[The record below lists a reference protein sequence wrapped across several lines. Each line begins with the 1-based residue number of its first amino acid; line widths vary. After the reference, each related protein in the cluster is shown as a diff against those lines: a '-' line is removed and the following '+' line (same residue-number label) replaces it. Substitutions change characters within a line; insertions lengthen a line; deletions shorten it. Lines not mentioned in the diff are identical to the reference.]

1 MKKQLTA
8 LIMATMFLAGTV
20 ATAVAASLI
29 CEVTSVDGKTVVL
42 DCGSDAKKISV
53 GDKVK
58 VRVKKNN
65 QQTVE
70 GC

>member
-20 ATAVAASLI
+20 ATGVAQSLI
-29 CEVTSVDGKTVVL
+29 CEATSVDGTTVVL
-42 DCGSDAKKISV
+42 DCGKNAKKISV

-58 VRVKKNN
+58 VKVKKAST
-65 QQTVE
+65 QSVE